1 MEAEGLTIARRSKN
15 LENGLNV
22 RFKLISAG
30 DKMLEAYAEIL
41 QLRMPLKRDE
51 KAENL
56 EFIKPQHGFHILAW
70 IHHIMK
76 TNFPELMEKVT
87 PSLPSLK
94 VYFKYTQFFLSLSY
108 IHCRM
113 FCMTNTQ
120 SITMIHLIMT
130 MNNSLM
136 K

>member
-1 MEAEGLTIARRSKN
+1 MYLRNLEAEGLTITRRSKL

-22 RFKLISAG
+22 RFELISAR
-30 DKMLEAYAEIL
+30 DKMLQAYAEIL

-70 IHHIMK
+70 IHQFMK

-87 PSLPSLK
+87 PSFPSLK
-94 VYFKYTQFFLSLSY
+94 VFFIKTTQFFVF
-108 IHCRM
+108 II
-113 FCMTNTQ
+113 FPV
-120 SITMIHLIMT
+120 
-130 MNNSLM
+130 
-136 K
+136 

>member
-1 MEAEGLTIARRSKN
+1 MEAEGLTITRRLKN

-22 RFKLISAG
+22 RFELISAG

-51 KAENL
+51 KMENL
-56 EFIKPQHGFHILAW
+56 EFIKPKHGFHILAW

-76 TNFPELMEKVT
+76 TKFPELMKKVT

-94 VYFKYTQFFLSLSY
+94 VFLKTIKFLSLSY
-108 IHCRM
+108 FYCRM
-113 FCMTNTQ
+113 FFMTNTQ

-136 K
+136 N

>member
-1 MEAEGLTIARRSKN
+1 MYLRNLEAEGLTITRRLKN

-22 RFKLISAG
+22 RFELISAG

-70 IHHIMK
+70 IHQMMK

-87 PSLPSLK
+87 PSFPSLK
-94 VYFKYTQFFLSLSY
+94 VFFIKTTQFFVF
-108 IHCRM
+108 II
-113 FCMTNTQ
+113 FPV
-120 SITMIHLIMT
+120 
-130 MNNSLM
+130 
-136 K
+136 